1 MQPATPDLLQE
12 LNRQPDGRIQL
23 QENDATTGIR
33 TKVPSGALVQFKT
46 GGGATGVALFF
57 DADSPFGDNDQEKR
71 NVQAG
76 TVRKPLDAAD
86 RTKNV
91 YSYSCE
97 LVIGGQRVSWP
108 PPGQQREQG
117 GEMEIVP
124 SP

>member
-1 MQPATPDLLQE
+1 MPQPIVITIV
-12 LNRQPDGRIQL
+12 RQPNGRIQP
-23 QENDATTGIR
+23 QEDAATTGIR
-33 TKVPSGALVQFKT
+33 TKVPSGALVQFKP
-46 GGGATGVALFF
+46 GGGATGVSVFF
-57 DADSPFGDNDQEKR
+57 DNDSPFGDNVQDKR

-76 TVRKPLDAAD
+76 TVRKPFDATD

-91 YSYSCE
+91 YSYRCE

-108 PPGQQREQG
+108 APGQQGEQG